1 MADQKQFNGT
11 VNFNGEAN
19 LKGATTASGATTI
32 SGATTVSG
40 DMTVTGI
47 QSHTNASGK
56 YVNGLNHVTKKVDV
70 TTGAGEGQKVLSGAI
85 HIPAKSTIREIS
97 VQVHTAL
104 GYDSPGNAGA
114 VTLGIKAGTAAEG
127 TQIIALDADSLAAA
141 GTSVTAGTGTSTTAG
156 LKAGTGGNAELSFV
170 GSKAIYFDAAGEVH
184 VTLLAS
190 ESDNAYTAGAVTFSV
205 QFVTLGG
212 NA

>member
-1 MADQKQFNGT
+1 MADRQEFRGRVDFKAATNLEGT
-11 VNFNGEAN
+11 
-19 LKGATTASGATTI
+19 TTVSGPQ
-32 SGATTVSG
+32 TVSG

-56 YVNGLNHVTKKVDV
+56 YVKGLNLVTKKVDV
-70 TTGAGEGQKVLSGAI
+70 TTGAGNGEKVLSGAI
-85 HIPAKSTIREIS
+85 YVPAKSTLRNIT

-104 GYDSPGNAGA
+104 AYDSAGSA
-114 VTLGIKAGTAAEG
+114 GTVTLGVKAGTAAEG

-141 GTSVTAGTGTSTTAG
+141 GTSVAAGTGTSTTAG
-156 LKAGTGGNAELSFV
+156 IRAGTGGVADLVFQ

-190 ESDNAYTAGAVTFSV
+190 ESDNAYTAGAVTFAV
-205 QFVTLGG
+205 EFITLEG

>member
-1 MADQKQFNGT
+1 MADKLPFNGP
-11 VNFNGEAN
+11 VELN
-19 LKGATTASGATTI
+19 GATTI
-32 SGATTVSG
+32 TGATTVSG

-56 YVNGLNHVTKKVDV
+56 YVNGLNFVTKKVDV
-70 TTGAGEGQKVLSGAI
+70 TTGAGNGQKVLSGAI
-85 HIPAKSTIREIS
+85 HIPAKSVIREVS
-97 VQVHTAL
+97 VQVHTGLA
-104 GYDSPGNAGA
+104 YDSPGNAGA

-127 TQIIALDADSLAAA
+127 AQIVSLDADSLATA
-141 GTSVTAGTGTSTTAG
+141 GTSVAAGTGTSTIDGVHT
-156 LKAGTGGNAELSFV
+156 LLGGNARLAFV

-190 ESDNAYTAGAVTFSV
+190 ESDNAYTAGAVTFTV
-205 QFVTLGG
+205 EFATLGG